1 MEEKDIINEE
11 VSEIVPEIPE
21 TLYTITLADGTTL
34 ENLRLNGNN
43 YISKDEVDPDIFTD
57 NCSPLTISDGENAET
72 HAHAECVACR
82 EDKIE
87 GGWWIVFRDIP
98 QKELEERELKQIIED
113 HEAVL
118 ALILGG
124 GEI

>member
-21 TLYTITLADGTTL
+21 TLYTITLADGTPL

-43 YISKDEVDPDIFTD
+43 YISETEVDPDIFTD
-57 NCSPLTISDGENAET
+57 NCSPLIISDGENEET
-72 HAHAECVACR
+72 HEHSEF
-82 EDKIE
+82 IQQMPFE
-87 GGWWIVFRDIP
+87 GKFWLAFRDISK
-98 QKELEERELKQIIED
+98 KELEERDREQRLED
-113 HEAVL
+113 LEAVM
-118 ALILGG
+118 AEILGG